1 MATHSSVL
9 AWRIPGTGEPG
20 GLPSMGSHRVG
31 HDWSNLAAAAAAA
44 YIHIHHIYIYIYISL
59 YPYLYIVCVWLYM
72 STHITFFHVLK
83 LGLFLP
89 KLYMHTNCIYQHWIY
104 SSSLP
109 SIQAATYFEDW
120 IIMVFLI
127 WKLKIQLE
135 FKAGVTSRVFTDAS
149 FLVMVKCKL
158 WNNDWIF
165 HSVIFHMASRLCAKL
180 AEECW

>member
-1 MATHSSVL
+1 MSVSIYL
-9 AWRIPGTGEPG
+9 
-20 GLPSMGSHRVG
+20 
-31 HDWSNLAAAAAAA
+31 
-44 YIHIHHIYIYIYISL
+44 YIYIYIISIYTYTSVCIHIYIL
-59 YPYLYIVCVWLYM
+59 YVCDC
-72 STHITFFHVLK
+72 TCPHISHFFNILK
-83 LGLFLP
+83 LALFLP

-109 SIQAATYFEDW
+109 SVQAATYLGDW
-120 IIMVFLI
+120 LIMVFLI

-135 FKAGVTSRVFTDAS
+135 LKAGVTSRVFTDAS

-180 AEECW
+180 EEECW

>member
-1 MATHSSVL
+1 MTN
-9 AWRIPGTGEPG
+9 RFFFF
-20 GLPSMGSHRVG
+20 
-31 HDWSNLAAAAAAA
+31 DWSWRLVSLILNQA
-44 YIHIHHIYIYIYISL
+44 HIPVMHSTWPVSTENFFDGILLKGFASVFISQTDF
-59 YPYLYIVCVWLYM
+59 PCVWLYM
-72 STHITFFHVLK
+72 STHMTFFHVLK
-83 LGLFLP
+83 LGLFLT

-109 SIQAATYFEDW
+109 SVQATTYFEDW
-120 IIMVFLI
+120 ILMVFLI

-165 HSVIFHMASRLCAKL
+165 YSVIFHMASRLCATLVK
-180 AEECW
+180 ECW

>member
-1 MATHSSVL
+1 MHITKNYLYLYYLHTCFYISIYTYTSYL
-9 AWRIPGTGEPG
+9 
-20 GLPSMGSHRVG
+20 
-31 HDWSNLAAAAAAA
+31 
-44 YIHIHHIYIYIYISL
+44 YIHIRQSIHIYILYVCDCTCPHIS
-59 YPYLYIVCVWLYM
+59 
-72 STHITFFHVLK
+72 HFFNVLK
-83 LGLFLP
+83 LALFLP

-135 FKAGVTSRVFTDAS
+135 FKAGDTSRVFTDAS

-158 WNNDWIF
+158 WNNDRIF

-180 AEECW
+180 VEECW